1 MGILDFLKNIVKEKE
16 VGEIKMEKISFSEI
30 GSWLDKKEEENR
42 LREKEVLGL
51 VRNKIGDFGLGIRR
65 KIIALNEFDIDS
77 KKAEDKL
84 KEISN
89 VGRRDYIRSVETL
102 LDNLN
107 DLELNG
113 LEKSMGK
120 INKYFVDFAKSS
132 HKNYEMAT
140 ILIGKEMA
148 NIKESLKAFS
158 KELIKTF
165 DENKEVIGSFKN
177 ISLVKSKLDTIQSI
191 DKTLDEITEKILSLN
206 EKLKNK
212 EEESRILKQN
222 LEEIKTS
229 SAYLENLD
237 KQKKIAS
244 LKEESKKHILELKQL
259 LDFKALV
266 GFFRINPDQ
275 LTIVKEHRDDF
286 LASYQKDNGK
296 DIIELLDESKL
307 GNDGTLEKVS
317 QIRMKK
323 EEVENLEKTL
333 GKDET
338 EEVYAK
344 IKEISIEID
353 HLKIEKVK
361 EEKRN
366 KKPLI
371 NKEELINLLKQD
383 LVKLNVE
390 VV

>member
-1 MGILDFLKNIVKEKE
+1 MGIFDFLKNIVKEKE

-120 INKYFVDFAKSS
+120 INKYFVDFTKSS

>member
-1 MGILDFLKNIVKEKE
+1 MGIFDFLKNIVKEKE